1 MGLLGPERRRWRSAK
16 RRETVSPSAEMRTKL
31 HLLRFLVLL
40 LFGVLALQL
49 VRMQIIHGDEY
60 RQRAETNRLRV
71 LTISPPRGLIY
82 DRNGTPLVENV
93 PGFSAVIVPADLPE
107 DRQASVIREVAAL
120 LGVDAEKLTL
130 KVMAGRNS
138 NDPFRPVVVRD
149 GLSERETFAV
159 RERQAQWPGV
169 QVLVE
174 PVRHYPYGPLV
185 SHVLGYVGR
194 IDAEEY
200 ERFKHFGYQ
209 VDDRV
214 GKTGVEYT
222 YEADLRGVPGIQQAE
237 IDATGRIVRTLGS
250 REPTPGGNL
259 VLSLDLDLQR
269 KVTEILQAA
278 AGPYQ
283 AAAVVMDVHTGEIL
297 ALVSLPAYDNNIF
310 SGKIDEDAL
319 QALLED
325 PRKPLVDHAIAE
337 RYPPGST
344 FKQVTGSAA
353 LQEGVATPSTT
364 ITSYGYITVP
374 NQYDPSIT
382 YIFRDWAALG
392 TLDFYGGLA
401 MSSDVYFYYLAGGY
415 YQNGVE
421 VFHGLGPERLAAYAR
436 AFGLGSP
443 TGIDLPGESPG
454 LVPDP
459 AWKQATFGEPWVLG
473 DTYNFGIG
481 QGYLAVT
488 PIQMVRVTA
497 AIANGGQVLRPH
509 LLREVVD
516 AQGNVIRRYG
526 SAVDHVLPVD
536 PSNLAVVREAMRQA
550 VIWGSAKTG
559 AVANVAVAG
568 KTGTAEFGERFA
580 DGSYLTHGWYTAF
593 APYEQPEI
601 ALAVFLER
609 GGGAVD
615 AGPVA
620 SKILD
625 YYFNRQNVAERP
637 DGAETI
643 P

>member
-1 MGLLGPERRRWRSAK
+1 M
-16 RRETVSPSAEMRTKL
+16 KL
-31 HLLRFLVLL
+31 HALRLLVLL
-40 LFGVLALQL
+40 LFGVLTVQL
-49 VRMQIIHGDEY
+49 VRMQIVLGDEY
-60 RQRAETNRLRV
+60 RERAETNRLRV
-71 LTISPPRGLIY
+71 LAVTPPRGLIY

-93 PGFSAVIVPADLPE
+93 PGFSAVVIPADLPE
-107 DRQASVIREVAAL
+107 DRQEEVIRDVAAL
-120 LGVDAEKLTL
+120 LQVDANALAL
-130 KVMAGRNS
+130 KVIAGRNS
-138 NDPFRPVVVRD
+138 NDPYRPVVVRD
-149 GLSERETFAV
+149 GLTEQETFAL
-159 RERQAQWPGV
+159 RERQVDWPGV
-169 QVLVE
+169 QVVVE
-174 PVRHYPYGPLV
+174 PVRRYPYGPLL

-200 ERFKHFGYQ
+200 ERFRQFGYQ

-222 YEADLRGVPGIQQAE
+222 YEADLRGVPGILQAE
-237 IDATGRIVRTLGS
+237 IDATGRVVRTLGS
-250 REPTPGGNL
+250 RDPTPGANL

-269 KVTEILQAA
+269 KVTEILQQA

-283 AAAVVMDVHTGEIL
+283 AVAVVMNVHTGEIL
-297 ALVSLPAYDNNIF
+297 ALVSLPSYDNNIF
-310 SGKIDEDAL
+310 SGKVDEETL
-319 QALLED
+319 QTLLDD
-325 PRKPLVDHAIAE
+325 PRKPLVNHAIAE

-344 FKQVTGSAA
+344 FKQVTAAAA
-353 LQEGVATPSTT
+353 LQEGVANPSTT
-364 ITSYGYITVP
+364 ITSYGYLTVP

-401 MSSDVYFYYLAGGY
+401 MSSDVYFYYLSGGY
-415 YQNGVE
+415 YLNGVE
-421 VFHGLGPERLAAYAR
+421 IFHGLGPERLAAYAR

-459 AWKQATFGEPWVLG
+459 SWKEATFGEPWVLG

-488 PIQMVRVTA
+488 PIQMARVTA
-497 AIANGGQVLRPH
+497 AIANGGRVLRPH

-516 AQGNVIRRYG
+516 PEGRVIRRYDPV
-526 SAVDHVLPVD
+526 VDHVLPVD
-536 PSNLAVVREAMRQA
+536 PANLAVVREAMRQA
-550 VIWGSAKTG
+550 VVWGTAKTG

-593 APYEQPEI
+593 APYDAPEI
-601 ALAVFLER
+601 SIAVFLER

-620 SKILD
+620 AKILD
-625 YYFNRQNVAERP
+625 YYFNRDNVAEQR
-637 DGAETI
+637 I
-643 P
+643 PGEAIP

>member
-1 MGLLGPERRRWRSAK
+1 MQ
-16 RRETVSPSAEMRTKL
+16 MKL
-31 HLLRFLVLL
+31 HALRLLELL
-40 LFGVLALQL
+40 LFGVLAAQL
-49 VRMQIIHGDEY
+49 VRMQILHGDEY
-60 RQRAETNRLRV
+60 RERAETNRLRV
-71 LTISPPRGLIY
+71 LSVTPPRGLIY

-93 PGFSAVIVPADLPE
+93 PGFSAVVIPADLPE
-107 DRQASVIREVAAL
+107 ERQEEVLEGVAAL
-120 LGVDAEKLTL
+120 LRVDANTLAL
-130 KVMAGRNS
+130 KVIAGRNS

-149 GLSERETFAV
+149 GLSEQETFAV
-159 RERQAQWPGV
+159 RERQAEWPGV
-169 QVLVE
+169 QVVVE
-174 PVRHYPYGPLV
+174 PVRRYPYGPLV
-185 SHVLGYVGR
+185 SHLLGYVGR

-200 ERFKHFGYQ
+200 ERFREFGYQ

-222 YEADLRGVPGIQQAE
+222 YEADLRGVPGILQAE
-237 IDATGRIVRTLGS
+237 VDAMGRVVRTLG
-250 REPTPGGNL
+250 RRDPTPGHSL

-269 KVTEILQAA
+269 KVTEILQQA

-283 AAAVVMDVHTGEIL
+283 AVAVVMNVHTGEIL
-297 ALVSLPAYDNNIF
+297 ALVSLPSYDNNIF
-310 SGKIDEDAL
+310 SGKVDEKAL
-319 QALLED
+319 QTLLDD
-325 PRKPLVDHAIAE
+325 PRKPLVNHAIAE
-337 RYPPGST
+337 RYAPGST
-344 FKQVTGSAA
+344 FKQVTASAA

-364 ITSYGYITVP
+364 ITSYGYISVP

-401 MSSDVYFYYLAGGY
+401 MSSDVYFYYLSGGY

-421 VFHGLGPERLAAYAR
+421 VFRGLGPERLAAYAR

-459 AWKQATFGEPWVLG
+459 SWKEATLGEPWVLG

-488 PIQMVRVTA
+488 PIQMARVTA

-509 LLREVVD
+509 LLREVLD
-516 AQGNVIRRYG
+516 SEGRIIRRYDPV
-526 SAVDHVLPVD
+526 VDHVLPVD
-536 PSNLAVVREAMRQA
+536 PANLAVVREAMRQA
-550 VIWGSAKTG
+550 VVWGTAKTG

-580 DGSYLTHGWYTAF
+580 DGSYLTHGWYTGF
-593 APYEQPEI
+593 APYEAPEI
-601 ALAVFLER
+601 SIAVFLER
-609 GGGAVD
+609 GGGAID

-620 SKILD
+620 AKILD
-625 YYFNRQNVAERP
+625 YYFNRDNFAEQRKP
-637 DGAETI
+637 VEAM

>member
-1 MGLLGPERRRWRSAK
+1 MQ
-16 RRETVSPSAEMRTKL
+16 MKL
-31 HLLRFLVLL
+31 HALRLLVLL
-40 LFGVLALQL
+40 LFGVLAAQL
-49 VRMQIIHGDEY
+49 VRMQILHGDEY
-60 RQRAETNRLRV
+60 RERAETNRLRV
-71 LTISPPRGLIY
+71 LSVTPPRGLIY

-93 PGFSAVIVPADLPE
+93 PGFSAVVIPADLPE
-107 DRQASVIREVAAL
+107 ERQEEVLEGVAAL
-120 LGVDAEKLTL
+120 LRVDANTLAL
-130 KVMAGRNS
+130 KVIAGRNS

-149 GLSERETFAV
+149 GLSEQETFAV
-159 RERQAQWPGV
+159 RERQAEWPGV
-169 QVLVE
+169 QVVVE
-174 PVRHYPYGPLV
+174 PVRRYPYGPLV
-185 SHVLGYVGR
+185 SHLLGYVGR

-200 ERFKHFGYQ
+200 GRFREFGYQ

-222 YEADLRGVPGIQQAE
+222 YEADLRGVPGILQAE
-237 IDATGRIVRTLGS
+237 VDAMGRVVRTLG
-250 REPTPGGNL
+250 RRDPTPGHSL

-269 KVTEILQAA
+269 KVTEILQQA

-283 AAAVVMDVHTGEIL
+283 AVAVVMNVHTGEIL
-297 ALVSLPAYDNNIF
+297 ALVSLPSYDNNIF
-310 SGKIDEDAL
+310 SGKVDEKAL
-319 QALLED
+319 QTLLDD
-325 PRKPLVDHAIAE
+325 PRKPLVNHAIAE
-337 RYPPGST
+337 RYAPGST
-344 FKQVTGSAA
+344 FKQVTASAA

-364 ITSYGYITVP
+364 ITSYGYISVP

-401 MSSDVYFYYLAGGY
+401 MSSDVYFYYLSGGY

-421 VFHGLGPERLAAYAR
+421 VFRGLGPERLAAYAR

-459 AWKQATFGEPWVLG
+459 SWKEATLGEPWVLG
-473 DTYNFGIG
+473 ETYNFGIG

-488 PIQMVRVTA
+488 PIQMARVTA

-509 LLREVVD
+509 LLREVLD
-516 AQGNVIRRYG
+516 SEGRIIRRYDPV
-526 SAVDHVLPVD
+526 VDHVLPVD
-536 PSNLAVVREAMRQA
+536 PANLAVVREAMRQA
-550 VIWGSAKTG
+550 VVWGTAKTG

-580 DGSYLTHGWYTAF
+580 DGSYLTHGWYTGF
-593 APYEQPEI
+593 APYEAPEI
-601 ALAVFLER
+601 SIAVFLER

-620 SKILD
+620 AKILD
-625 YYFNRQNVAERP
+625 YYFNRDNFAEQRKP
-637 DGAETI
+637 VEAM

>member
-1 MGLLGPERRRWRSAK
+1 MLGPRRRRWRSPR
-16 RRETVSPSAEMRTKL
+16 RREPVSPSSEVRVRL
-31 HLLRFLVLL
+31 QFLRFLVVL
-40 LFGVLALQL
+40 LFGALALQL
-49 VRMQIIHGDEY
+49 ARMQLIEGDEY
-60 RQRAETNRLRV
+60 RIRAETNRLRV
-71 LTISPPRGLIY
+71 LAVTPPRGLIY
-82 DRNGTPLVENV
+82 DRNGAVLVENV

-107 DRQASVIREVAAL
+107 DRQAPVVRDVAAM
-120 LGVDAEKLTL
+120 LGVDAEKLAL
-130 KVMAGRNS
+130 KVIAGRRS

-149 GLSERETFAV
+149 GLTEQETFAV
-159 RERQAQWPGV
+159 RERQADWPGV
-169 QVLVE
+169 QVVIE
-174 PVRHYPYGPLV
+174 PVRRYPYGALLA
-185 SHVLGYVGR
+185 HVLGYVGR
-194 IDAEEY
+194 IDEE
-200 ERFKHFGYQ
+200 EFDRFRHFGYQ

-222 YEADLRGVPGIQQAE
+222 YEADLRGVPGIQQVE
-237 IDATGRIVRTLGS
+237 IDAAGRVVRTLGS
-250 REPTPGGNL
+250 RDPQPGGNL
-259 VLSLDLDLQR
+259 VLSLDLDLQE
-269 KVTEILQAA
+269 KVTDILSSA

-283 AAAVVMDVHTGEIL
+283 AAAVVMNVHTGEIL
-297 ALVSLPAYDNNIF
+297 ALVSLPSYDNNIF
-310 SGKIDEDAL
+310 SGKLDEDAL
-319 QALLED
+319 QGLLDD
-325 PRKPLVDHAIAE
+325 PRKPLVNHAIAE
-337 RYPPGST
+337 RYAPGST

-353 LQEGVATPSTT
+353 LQEGVATPGTT
-364 ITSYGYITVP
+364 ITSYGYITVQ

-401 MSSDVYFYYLAGGY
+401 MSSDVYFYYLSGGY

-421 VFHGLGPERLAAYAR
+421 QFRGLGAERLARYAR

-459 AWKQATFGEPWVLG
+459 AWKEETFGEPWVLG

-488 PIQMVRVTA
+488 PIQMARVTA

-516 AQGNVIRRYG
+516 ESGSVIRRYEPV
-526 SAVDHVLPVD
+526 VDHLLPVED
-536 PSNLAVVREAMRQA
+536 GNLAVVRNAMRQA
-550 VIWGSAKTG
+550 VVWGSAKTG

-568 KTGTAEFGERFA
+568 KTGTAEFGERFS
-580 DGSYLTHGWYTAF
+580 DGTYLTHGWYTAF
-593 APYEQPEI
+593 APYDEPEI
-601 ALAVFLER
+601 SIAVFLER

-625 YYFNRQNVAERP
+625 YYFNRQHVTERAAELEADR
-637 DGAETI
+637 
-643 P
+643 

>member
-1 MGLLGPERRRWRSAK
+1 MGLLGPERRRWRSAR
-16 RRETVSPSAEMRTKL
+16 RREPLNPSAEVRMKL
-31 HLLRFLVLL
+31 VALRLLVLL
-40 LFGVLALQL
+40 LFGVLAAQL

-60 RQRAETNRLRV
+60 RERAETNRLRV
-71 LTISPPRGLIY
+71 LTVTPPRGLIY

-93 PGFSAVIVPADLPE
+93 PGFSAVIIPADLPE
-107 DRQASVIREVAAL
+107 DRQAEVIRDVAAL
-120 LGVDAEKLTL
+120 LGADAQTLAL

-149 GLSERETFAV
+149 GLSEQETFAV
-159 RERQAQWPGV
+159 RERQAEWPGV
-169 QVLVE
+169 QVVVE
-174 PVRHYPYGPLV
+174 PVRKYPYGPLL
-185 SHVLGYVGR
+185 SHILGYVGR

-200 ERFKHFGYQ
+200 ERFRHFGYQ

-222 YEADLRGVPGIQQAE
+222 YEADLRGVPGILQAE
-237 IDATGRIVRTLGS
+237 IDAMGRVVRTLG
-250 REPTPGGNL
+250 RRDPIPGGNL

-269 KVTEILQAA
+269 KVTEILQQA

-283 AAAVVMDVHTGEIL
+283 AAAVVMNVHTGEIL
-297 ALVSLPAYDNNIF
+297 ALVSLPGYDNNIF
-310 SGKIDEDAL
+310 SGTVDEQTL
-319 QALLED
+319 QTLLDD
-325 PRKPLVDHAIAE
+325 PRKPLVNHAIAE

-344 FKQVTGSAA
+344 FKQVTATAA

-364 ITSYGYITVP
+364 ITSYGYISVP

-401 MSSDVYFYYLAGGY
+401 MSSDVYFYYLSGGY
-415 YQNGVE
+415 FQNGVE
-421 VFHGLGPERLAAYAR
+421 LFHGLGPERLAAYAR

-459 AWKQATFGEPWVLG
+459 AWKEATFGEPWVLG

-488 PIQMVRVTA
+488 PIQMARVTA

-516 AQGNVIRRYG
+516 AEGRVIRRYDPV
-526 SAVDHVLPVD
+526 VDHVLPVD
-536 PSNLAVVREAMRQA
+536 RANLAVVREAMRQA
-550 VIWGSAKTG
+550 VVWGTAKTG

-593 APYEQPEI
+593 APYDAPEI
-601 ALAVFLER
+601 SIAVFLER

-620 SKILD
+620 AKILD
-625 YYFNRQNVAERP
+625 YYFNRENVAERP
-637 DGAETI
+637 EPGEAI

>member
-1 MGLLGPERRRWRSAK
+1 MGLLGPERRRWRSAR
-16 RRETVSPSAEMRTKL
+16 RREAVSPSAEIRMKL
-31 HLLRFLVLL
+31 VGLRLLVLL
-40 LFGVLALQL
+40 LFAVLAAQL

-60 RQRAETNRLRV
+60 RERAETNRLRV
-71 LTISPPRGLIY
+71 LTVTPPRGLIY

-93 PGFSAVIVPADLPE
+93 PGFSAVIIPADLPE
-107 DRQASVIREVAAL
+107 DRQADVIRDVAAL
-120 LGVDAEKLTL
+120 LGADARTLAL

-149 GLSERETFAV
+149 GLSEQETFAV
-159 RERQAQWPGV
+159 RERQAEWPGV
-169 QVLVE
+169 QVVVE
-174 PVRHYPYGPLV
+174 PVRKYPYGALL
-185 SHVLGYVGR
+185 SHILGYVGR

-200 ERFKHFGYQ
+200 ERFRHFGYQ

-222 YEADLRGVPGIQQAE
+222 YEADLRGVPGILQAE
-237 IDATGRIVRTLGS
+237 IDAMGRVVRTLG
-250 REPTPGGNL
+250 RRDPTPGGNL

-269 KVTEILQAA
+269 KVTEILQQA

-283 AAAVVMDVHTGEIL
+283 AAAVVMNVHTGEIL
-297 ALVSLPAYDNNIF
+297 ALVSLPSYDNNIF
-310 SGKIDEDAL
+310 SGTVDEKTL
-319 QALLED
+319 QTLLED
-325 PRKPLVDHAIAE
+325 PRKPLVNHAIAE

-344 FKQVTGSAA
+344 FKQVTATAA

-364 ITSYGYITVP
+364 ITSYGYISVP
-374 NQYDPSIT
+374 NQYDPSVT

-401 MSSDVYFYYLAGGY
+401 MSSDVYFYYLSGGY
-415 YQNGVE
+415 FQNGVE

-459 AWKQATFGEPWVLG
+459 AWKEATFGEPWVLG

-488 PIQMVRVTA
+488 PIQMARVTA

-516 AQGNVIRRYG
+516 AEGRVIRRYEPV
-526 SAVDHVLPVD
+526 VDHVLPVD
-536 PSNLAVVREAMRQA
+536 PANLAVVREAMRQA
-550 VIWGSAKTG
+550 VVWGTAKTG

-568 KTGTAEFGERFA
+568 KTGTAEFGERYA

-593 APYEQPEI
+593 APYDAPEI
-601 ALAVFLER
+601 SIAVFLER

-620 SKILD
+620 AKILD
-625 YYFNRQNVAERP
+625 YYFNRANVAE
-637 DGAETI
+637 
-643 P
+643 